1 MRSFVYSLFTL
12 LCFSA
17 QAQSPAAISAYVERY
32 KAIAIEE
39 MKSTGIPASVTLAQ
53 GIHESGCGNSVLA
66 LKSNNHFGIKCHN
79 EWTGDTYHHDDD
91 APQEC
96 FRVYTTPE
104 ESFRDHSDFLKTRPR
119 YASLFDLDPS
129 DYKGWAKGL
138 KAAGYATNPKYP
150 QIIIKL
156 IEDYKLYDYDK
167 GNVKAI
173 VAANPALDAAVQKIV
188 AAQSAP
194 SSQPVR
200 IITTAQISAPEVTT
214 KDKPAPVSPKVENP
228 ASTQRANIATPE
240 IQLDER
246 LINGIKAVVYKPN
259 TPVAAIARKY
269 DISIDQLFT
278 YNDLAPGIKI
288 KDGEF
293 IYLEP
298 KKSETTYYQ
307 YEIGKNETMRDVSQK
322 FGIQLSELNKR
333 NGINDNTQPQAGEI
347 IVLRGKRDFPLHYR
361 SAEHGTPSKSA
372 TTATASTEESKY
384 HKVSPS
390 DTLFSIARQYHVAVD
405 DLVKMNGL
413 KDYAI
418 RIGQT
423 LVVSSL

>member
-150 QIIIKL
+150 QQ
-156 IEDYKLYDYDK
+156 
-167 GNVKAI
+167 G
-173 VAANPALDAAVQKIV
+173 
-188 AAQSAP
+188 
-194 SSQPVR
+194 
-200 IITTAQISAPEVTT
+200 
-214 KDKPAPVSPKVENP
+214 
-228 ASTQRANIATPE
+228 
-240 IQLDER
+240 
-246 LINGIKAVVYKPN
+246 
-259 TPVAAIARKY
+259 
-269 DISIDQLFT
+269 
-278 YNDLAPGIKI
+278 
-288 KDGEF
+288 
-293 IYLEP
+293 
-298 KKSETTYYQ
+298 
-307 YEIGKNETMRDVSQK
+307 
-322 FGIQLSELNKR
+322 
-333 NGINDNTQPQAGEI
+333 
-347 IVLRGKRDFPLHYR
+347 LR
-361 SAEHGTPSKSA
+361 
-372 TTATASTEESKY
+372 
-384 HKVSPS
+384 
-390 DTLFSIARQYHVAVD
+390 
-405 DLVKMNGL
+405 
-413 KDYAI
+413 
-418 RIGQT
+418 
-423 LVVSSL
+423 LVVKPCNCSCEGVASAV